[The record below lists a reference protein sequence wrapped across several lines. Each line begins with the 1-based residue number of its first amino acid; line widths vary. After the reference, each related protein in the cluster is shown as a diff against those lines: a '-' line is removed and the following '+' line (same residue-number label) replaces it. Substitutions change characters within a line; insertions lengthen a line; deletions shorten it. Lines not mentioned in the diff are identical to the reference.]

1 MGIENEIK
9 ELREEMAALR
19 GVLEAVQ
26 RDAEFYRDGG
36 SCPDEEGSTQSA
48 PEPAEPAEPAEPDQA
63 GQPNESDESD
73 ESDEPDA
80 PTREDVSSLC
90 LSMIRDG
97 AVSKK
102 ELLGIIGEF
111 DGARS
116 VKEVPEASIPDLYAR
131 MKGVV

>member
-9 ELREEMAALR
+9 ELREEMVALR
-19 GVLEAVQ
+19 GVLDAVL

-48 PEPAEPAEPAEPDQA
+48 PEPADPAEPDQA
-63 GQPNESDESD
+63 GQPD

-80 PTREDVSSLC
+80 PTREDVSNLC

-102 ELLGIIGEF
+102 ELLGIIGEY

-131 MKGVV
+131 LKEQK

>member
-19 GVLEAVQ
+19 GVLDAVL
-26 RDAEFYRDGG
+26 RDAEFYREGG
-36 SCPDEEGSTQSA
+36 SAPEEGSTQSV
-48 PEPAEPAEPAEPDQA
+48 PETEQSDKA
-63 GQPNESDESD
+63 GQPDT
-73 ESDEPDA
+73 

-97 AVSKK
+97 AMSKK
-102 ELLGIIGEF
+102 DLLGIIGKY

-116 VKEVPEASIPDLYAR
+116 VKEIPEASIPDLYAR
-131 MKGVV
+131 LKEQK

>member
-19 GVLEAVQ
+19 GVLDAVL

-36 SCPDEEGSTQSA
+36 SCPDEESSAQSA
-48 PEPAEPAEPAEPDQA
+48 PEPAEPPEPDQA
-63 GQPNESDESD
+63 GQADEPD
-73 ESDEPDA
+73 EPDEPDA

-116 VKEVPEASIPDLYAR
+116 VKEVPEASIPDLHAR
-131 MKGVV
+131 LKGVV

>member
-19 GVLEAVQ
+19 GVLDAVL

-48 PEPAEPAEPAEPDQA
+48 PEPAEPAEPDHA
-63 GQPNESDESD
+63 GQP
-73 ESDEPDA
+73 DEPDA

-102 ELLGIIGEF
+102 ELLGIIGEY

-131 MKGVV
+131 LKEQK

>member
-48 PEPAEPAEPAEPDQA
+48 PEPAEPAEPDHA
-63 GQPNESDESD
+63 GQP
-73 ESDEPDA
+73 DEPGA

-116 VKEVPEASIPDLYAR
+116 VKEVPEASIPDLHAR
-131 MKGVV
+131 LKGVV

>member
-63 GQPNESDESD
+63 GQP
-73 ESDEPDA
+73 DEPAA

>member
-19 GVLEAVQ
+19 GVLDAVL

-48 PEPAEPAEPAEPDQA
+48 PEPSGPSEPTEPAEPAEPDHA
-63 GQPNESDESD
+63 GQA
-73 ESDEPDA
+73 DEPDA

-116 VKEVPEASIPDLYAR
+116 VKEVPEASIPDLHAR
-131 MKGVV
+131 LKGVV

>member
-19 GVLEAVQ
+19 GVLDAVL

-48 PEPAEPAEPAEPDQA
+48 PEPAEPAEPDQA
-63 GQPNESDESD
+63 GQPA
-73 ESDEPDA
+73 A

-97 AVSKK
+97 AVSKQ

-116 VKEVPEASIPDLYAR
+116 VKEVPEVSIPDLYAR
-131 MKGVV
+131 LKGVV